1 MRFNVLTIFPGL
13 IDYYAGESIIKRAIA
28 ANKAEVKA
36 VNIRDFTTDKHLC
49 VDDYPFG
56 GGPGMVL
63 KVQPIHDALMSLKA
77 EAATGHVVLLSPGGR
92 LFTQAVAEE
101 LAHSEKSLTLICGRY
116 EGVDERV
123 VEFAHEEMS
132 IGDYVLT
139 GGELA
144 ALVII
149 DAVCRLLPGVLG
161 DERSKEEESFTSGL
175 LDYPHYTRPAEF
187 MGMKVPEVLIGG
199 NHRLIQNWRQREALR
214 KTLLHKPNMVNYAE
228 LTEAD
233 REIIEQLKE
242 EMTDEFF
249 IGT

>member
-13 IDYYAGESIIKRAIA
+13 IEYYAGESIIKRAIA
-28 ANKAEVKA
+28 ADRAEVKA

-63 KVQPIHDALMSLKA
+63 KVQPIYDALMSLRA
-77 EAATGHVVLLSPGGR
+77 EAAHGEATQGHVVLLSPGGR
-92 LFTQAVAEE
+92 VFTQSVAEE
-101 LAHSEKSLTLICGRY
+101 LSASGKTLTLICGRY

-123 VEFAHEEMS
+123 VEFVDEEMS

-199 NHRLIQNWRQREALR
+199 NHRLIQNWRQRESLR
-214 KTLLHKPNMVNYAE
+214 KTLLHKPDMVNYAE

-242 EMTDEFF
+242 E
-249 IGT
+249 IHR

>member
-13 IDYYAGESIIKRAIA
+13 IDFYINESIIKRAIA
-28 ANKAEVKA
+28 SDKVQVRA
-36 VNIRDFTTDKHLC
+36 VNIRDYATDKHLC

-63 KVQPIHDALMSLKA
+63 KVQPIYDALAALKS
-77 EAATGHVVLLSPGGR
+77 EGIQSRVILLSPVGGVFNQSR
-92 LFTQAVAEE
+92 AQK
-101 LAHSEKSLTLICGRY
+101 LALAGGTLTLICGRY

-123 VEFAHEEMS
+123 VEFVDEEIS

-161 DERSKEEESFTSGL
+161 DERSKDDESFTSGL
-175 LDYPHYTRPAEF
+175 LDYPTFTRPAEF
-187 MGMKVPEVLIGG
+187 MGMKVPDVLTGG
-199 NHRLIQNWRQREALR
+199 NHAHIQRWREREALR
-214 KTLLHKPNMVNYAE
+214 KTYLHKPHMIDSSNLTQARRE
-228 LTEAD
+228 LLE
-233 REIIEQLKE
+233 EIKE
-242 EMTDEFF
+242 ETR
-249 IGT
+249 I